1 MSAAPFKYWHKSDP
15 KPLQFSP
22 VQKSE
27 AQNLQCNWA
36 NASSPLLKQAF
47 GWTLRISW
55 SQQQTPPHAPLY
67 CNYLCRV
74 LNKHNHSCAEK
85 QRAAR
90 AVHRGELCCHRISPQ
105 TNLRPYFTR
114 RQMDLFPGH
123 GRLGCNSRQ
132 TQKVSEAPP
141 PPKKITAAFMRR
153 PML

>member
-1 MSAAPFKYWHKSDP
+1 MSVALFKYRNKEIWSKTFAVFTWTKIWGA
-15 KPLQFSP
+15 KPP
-22 VQKSE
+22 VQLSKGLIS
-27 AQNLQCNWA
+27 LIKTG
-36 NASSPLLKQAF
+36 LLGSLDLNSK
-47 GWTLRISW
+47 T
-55 SQQQTPPHAPLY
+55 PHAPLC

-114 RQMDLFPGH
+114 RQMDSFPGRR
-123 GRLGCNSRQ
+123 RLGCNSRQ
-132 TQKVSEAPP
+132 TQKVSDAQKKKK
-141 PPKKITAAFMRR
+141 KKITAAFMRR